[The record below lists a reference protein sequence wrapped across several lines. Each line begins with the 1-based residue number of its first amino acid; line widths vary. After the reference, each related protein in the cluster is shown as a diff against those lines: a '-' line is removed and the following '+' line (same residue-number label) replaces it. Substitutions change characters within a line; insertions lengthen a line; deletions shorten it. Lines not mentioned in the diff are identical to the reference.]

1 VRATQSSGLQGATIA
16 QALGENNLK
25 LELHTKPKIPW
36 RAKIFSGIQD
46 SESLPFVS
54 SLKTKTTRNRN
65 DEWNMTSG
73 DEMACKI

>member
-1 VRATQSSGLQGATIA
+1 MSNTEFKNTRSHITQAP
-16 QALGENNLK
+16 GENNLK

-46 SESLPFVS
+46 SESMRFAS
-54 SLKTKTTRNRN
+54 YLKTKMARHRK

-73 DEMACKI
+73 DEMVCNI